1 MLTKKQKEVFDY
13 IKTYTTSEGISPTQ
27 KEIKEYFGFKSFG
40 SVQRYL
46 KYLQEK
52 ELISVEWNG
61 RRGIQL
67 RSNDQG
73 SSNQLTC
80 QLPLLGTIAAG
91 NPIEAIENNEK
102 IEVPLDLFN
111 PAKLN
116 FCLKIQGDSMIEKGI
131 LDEDIVIIEH
141 QTTAETGTIVAA
153 IIDNEATLKIFKKEQ
168 DQIKLYPANQKY
180 KPITVTNNIQIAGVL
195 VGLLRKY

>member
-1 MLTKKQKEVFDY
+1 MLTKKQKEVFEY
-13 IKTYTTSEGISPTQ
+13 IKTYTSSEGISPTQ

-52 ELISVEWNG
+52 DLISVEWNG

-67 RSNDQG
+67 ISN
-73 SSNQLTC
+73 NQNSGNQVSC

-91 NPIEAIENNEK
+91 NPIEAIEENEK
-102 IEVPLDLFN
+102 VEVPLDLFN

-116 FCLKIQGDSMIEKGI
+116 FCLRIQGDSMIEKGI
-131 LDEDIVIIEH
+131 LDDDIVIIEH
-141 QTTAETGTIVAA
+141 QTTAESGAIIAA

-168 DQIKLYPANQKY
+168 NQIKLYPANHKY
-180 KPITVTNNIQIAGVL
+180 KPIKVTNNFQIAGVL